1 MGASLTDL
9 GKKRFAFAKI
19 EPRVTTF
26 HFRRIRHHIW
36 LTQAQIVTLF
46 STSKANV
53 SEHIKQIYQSK
64 ELEVE
69 AKFGNS
75 EQFKSK
81 EIDISNQLKLD
92 LKQFNAQYPAI
103 GLKTFTKSHD
113 RFLIIDNH

>member
-1 MGASLTDL
+1 MPLPLYQAPDNRTVIEV
-9 GKKRFAFAKI
+9 RF
-19 EPRVTTF
+19 EGET
-26 HFRRIRHHIW
+26 IW

-75 EQFKSK
+75 EQFTSK